1 MIVHPRTRCARVHR
15 TLGMFC
21 SGTLHFLHSLPFP
34 AATAAAAFCIL
45 HLPRQAIV
53 RFALHTAPYLCW
65 CLTVCFHTPLWGLGA
80 DGLFVTHELSHVVLC
95 GHDTSE
101 LLSYQ
106 NPRDKHLSLES
117 PLPRLILL
125 LLPQLFEH
133 CSCCGGRVH
142 LSLRFA
148 MGRWKIFRLRHV
160 YWHSSCHELSVSW
173 V

>member
-1 MIVHPRTRCARVHR
+1 MISDNYFSATVVSNKKD
-15 TLGMFC
+15 LGHIL
-21 SGTLHFLHSLPFP
+21 SSTLHFPPF
-34 AATAAAAFCIL
+34 ASIFSCGSNSCDGCCIL

-125 LLPQLFEH
+125 LLPQLFKH
-133 CSCCGGRVH
+133 CSCCGGR
-142 LSLRFA
+142 
-148 MGRWKIFRLRHV
+148 
-160 YWHSSCHELSVSW
+160 CT
-173 V
+173 